1 MRFLCGLALQG
12 MRGLA
17 VQSVTALPSSAVSPA
32 ALSGI
37 LADSVALERAR
48 LMRRLLVKR
57 CGGLAALV
65 LALALSAHASL
76 AVRTIAPGV
85 LVTPAVWAWVAEMS
99 LARRLG
105 RRLDAVPGSGAFAVP
120 GEALQVLRV
129 EKS

>member
-1 MRFLCGLALQG
+1 MRE
-12 MRGLA
+12 LA

-37 LADSVALERAR
+37 LADYVALERAR

-65 LALALSAHASL
+65 LALALSARASL

-85 LVTPAVWAWVAEMS
+85 LATPAVWAWIAERR
-99 LARRLG
+99 LARRMAASL
-105 RRLDAVPGSGAFAVP
+105 SGQP
-120 GEALQVLRV
+120 IR
-129 EKS
+129 KS